1 MVREEHNNDQ
11 VAAYSPLACFLGTLC
26 FPFTLCFGCFTVR
39 EQHEA
44 VLLVYGKYSG
54 IYKDP
59 GLHCSNC
66 WGRELRTVSKQRQ
79 SISLPPTKI
88 VDKSG
93 NPLIVSGIV
102 VFWNENSKRAAIDIR
117 NTREFTGNAAQA
129 VLKSVV
135 ARHPYESEKHNEL
148 CLKTHGKQIG
158 KQMVDQLQND
168 VVSAGVK
175 ILSFQFNELSYAPEI
190 ASAMLRRQQAMAL
203 VAARKT
209 IVNGA
214 IEITIGAVS
223 GLEKEGVVFE
233 RDDRSKMVTNLLT
246 IICSDTDQKPTVS
259 VGNG

>member
-1 MVREEHNNDQ
+1 M
-11 VAAYSPLACFLGTLC
+11 
-26 FPFTLCFGCFTVR
+26 GCFTVR

-54 IYKDP
+54 IYKEP
-59 GLHCSNC
+59 GLHFSNC
-66 WGRELRTVSKQRQ
+66 WGRELRYVSKQRQ
-79 SISLPPTKI
+79 SISLPATKI

-102 VFWNENSKRAAIDIR
+102 VFWNENSKRAAIDIQ
-117 NTREFTGNAAQA
+117 NTWDFTCNAAQA
-129 VLKSVV
+129 VLKAVV
-135 ARHPYESEKHNEL
+135 SRHPYESDKEKEL

-158 KQMVDQLQND
+158 KQMVELLQKD
-168 VVSAGVK
+168 VDSAGVK

-214 IEITIGAVS
+214 IEIALGAVE
-223 GLEKEGVVFE
+223 GLEKEGVTFE
-233 RDDRSKMVTNLLT
+233 RDDKSKMVTNLLT
-246 IICSDTDQKPTVS
+246 IICSDTDNKPTVN
-259 VGNG
+259 V